1 MRLGM
6 VTGKD
11 VDFCDGFI
19 FCVNTVSWG
28 VGKSPAS
35 HGTLVLG
42 QQKPVTMS
50 MRKSF
55 SVAGLQFLCVL
66 CGCCHICSRKKKKRR
81 GNAFSPEI
89 KAAILGVCAYGL
101 KIFVIHNSTQ
111 PLLILLGTLSP

>member
-11 VDFCDGFI
+11 MAFCDGFI

-28 VGKSPAS
+28 AGKSLAS

-50 MRKSF
+50 MRKSL
-55 SVAGLQFLCVL
+55 SVASLQFLCVL
-66 CGCCHICSRKKKKRR
+66 CGCCHICSRKKKKKKKK
-81 GNAFSPEI
+81 GGEMHF
-89 KAAILGVCAYGL
+89 
-101 KIFVIHNSTQ
+101 
-111 PLLILLGTLSP
+111 PLR